1 MKKSVSILLMAIM
14 GASLILSGCGGA
26 SKAAA
31 STEAVSE
38 SGASQGETTQA
49 KAQAAQAETTAQAQ
63 AAQDGAAQEADGS
76 GAANS
81 KELNTAAEGSG
92 QGTSQPAC
100 QAAIRVGSLKGPT
113 SMGLVSLMDKASKGE
128 TSNVYEFTMAGKA
141 DELVG
146 KIANGDLDIALVP
159 ANVASVLY
167 TKTQGNVTVL
177 DINTLGVLYVVASD
191 DSITSMADLKGRT
204 ISMTGKG
211 TTPEYVMNYLLKE
224 NGLSSSDVDLQFK
237 SEATEVAS
245 ILKEDSSAIGVLPQP
260 FATAACIQNQDL
272 KTVLDLTEQWNLLN
286 KDTGSMLVTGVTLVR
301 SDFLREN
308 QGPVADFVKDHQ
320 ASALFA
326 ADHVEE
332 TAQLIA
338 DQGIVEKAPIA
349 QKALPYCNIVC
360 MTGQEM
366 KDALSGYLSVLN
378 EQDPKSIGG
387 VLPGDDFY
395 YMP

>member
-1 MKKSVSILLMAIM
+1 MKKSILLLITAVM
-14 GASLILSGCGGA
+14 GASLALGGCSGA
-26 SKAAA
+26 SGSSPSATAGQAQTEAPA
-31 STEAVSE
+31 STEISSQSAEE
-38 SGASQGETTQA
+38 SA
-49 KAQAAQAETTAQAQ
+49 
-63 AAQDGAAQEADGS
+63 
-76 GAANS
+76 
-81 KELNTAAEGSG
+81 AAEEGSTAESASG
-92 QGTSQPAC
+92 QEDPELTC
-100 QAAIRVGSLKGPT
+100 QAGVRVGSLKGPT

-128 TSNVYEFTMAGKA
+128 TANVYEFTMAGKA

-167 TKTQGNVTVL
+167 NKTQGNVTGL

-191 DSITSMADLKGRT
+191 DSITSMADLKGRS
-204 ISMTGKG
+204 IYMTGKG
-211 TTPEYVMNYLLKE
+211 TTPEYVMNYLLKG
-224 NGLSSSDVDLQFK
+224 NGLSTSDMDLQFK

-245 ILKEDSSAIGVLPQP
+245 LLKEDSSAIGVLPQP
-260 FATAACIQNQDL
+260 FATAACIQNPDL

-308 QGPVADFVKDHQ
+308 QAPVAEFLEEHAQ
-320 ASALFA
+320 SALFA
-326 ADHVEE
+326 TEHVEE
-332 TAQLIA
+332 AAELIA
-338 DQGIVEKAPIA
+338 AQGIVEKAPIA

-360 MTGQEM
+360 LTGQEM
-366 KDALSGYLSVLN
+366 KDALSGYLSTLM

-387 VLPGDDFY
+387 QLPGDDFY

>member
-1 MKKSVSILLMAIM
+1 
-14 GASLILSGCGGA
+14 
-26 SKAAA
+26 
-31 STEAVSE
+31 
-38 SGASQGETTQA
+38 
-49 KAQAAQAETTAQAQ
+49 
-63 AAQDGAAQEADGS
+63 
-76 GAANS
+76 
-81 KELNTAAEGSG
+81 
-92 QGTSQPAC
+92 
-100 QAAIRVGSLKGPT
+100 
-113 SMGLVSLMDKASKGE
+113 MGLVSLMDKAAKGE

-167 TKTQGNVTVL
+167 NKTQGNVTVL

-204 ISMTGKG
+204 IYMTGKG

-224 NGLSSSDVDLQFK
+224 NGLTTSDVDLQFK

-245 ILKEDSSAIGVLPQP
+245 ILKQDADAIGVLPQP
-260 FATAACIQNQDL
+260 FATAACIQNDAL

-286 KDTGSMLVTGVTLVR
+286 KDSGSMLVTGVTLVR

-308 QGPVADFVKDHQ
+308 RSPIDDFLKDH
-320 ASALFA
+320 AESALFA
-326 ADHVEE
+326 TEHVEE
-332 TAQLIA
+332 TAALVAQ
-338 DQGIVEKAPIA
+338 QGIVEKAPIA

-360 MTGQEM
+360 LTGQEM
-366 KDALSGYLSVLN
+366 KDALNGYLSTLM
-378 EQDPKSIGG
+378 EQDSKSIGG
-387 VLPGDDFY
+387 QLPGDDFY

>member
-1 MKKSVSILLMAIM
+1 MKKHISLLLMAFM
-14 GASLILSGCGGA
+14 GVSLVLGGCGKSTSGTPGTESQTKAQTEAKTVAQTIAQTGDKTARDQA
-26 SKAAA
+26 SESPSGAA
-31 STEAVSE
+31 SSPDSE
-38 SGASQGETTQA
+38 SG
-49 KAQAAQAETTAQAQ
+49 
-63 AAQDGAAQEADGS
+63 S
-76 GAANS
+76 GD
-81 KELNTAAEGSG
+81 ELNTGSDENKLN
-92 QGTSQPAC
+92 C
-100 QAAIRVGSLKGPT
+100 QAAIRIGSLKGPT

-146 KIANGDLDIALVP
+146 KIADGDLDIALLP

-167 TKTQGNVTVL
+167 AKTQGNITVL

-191 DSITSMADLKGRT
+191 DSITSMSDLKGRT
-204 ISMTGKG
+204 IYMTGKG

-224 NGLSSSDVDLQFK
+224 NGLSASDVDLQFK

-245 ILKEDSSAIGVLPQP
+245 LLKQDSSAIGVLPQP
-260 FATAACIQNQDL
+260 FATAACIQNPDL
-272 KTVLDLTEQWNLLN
+272 KTVLDFTEQWNMLN

-308 QGPVADFVKDHQ
+308 RSPVADFIKDHE
-320 ASALFA
+320 ASTLFTTQHPDA
-326 ADHVEE
+326 AAE
-332 TAQLIA
+332 LIA
-338 DQGIVEKAPIA
+338 SQGIVEKAPIA

-360 MTGQEM
+360 LTGQEM
-366 KDALSGYLSVLN
+366 KDALSGYLSTLN

-387 VLPGDDFY
+387 QMPGDDFY